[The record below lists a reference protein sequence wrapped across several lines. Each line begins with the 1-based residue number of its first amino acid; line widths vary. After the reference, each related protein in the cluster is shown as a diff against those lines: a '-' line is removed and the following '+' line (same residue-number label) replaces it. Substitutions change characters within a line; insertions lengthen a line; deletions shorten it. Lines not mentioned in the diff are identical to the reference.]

1 MGKRQFAVIGLGR
14 FGRSVARTLA
24 GMGYEVMAIDKNE
37 ELVEDIKDQVTY
49 AVCADIHEEKVLESL
64 GLRNFDV
71 VIVAIGDD
79 LQASILI
86 TLMLKEM
93 GIGHVVVKAVNDI
106 HGKVLEKVGADQV
119 VFPERDMGMRLA
131 QYLARANILDFI
143 EISEEYSLIEA
154 KVPPKMVDKTLREI
168 DLRSKYGV
176 SVLAIKR
183 GHQVI
188 VSPPA
193 DQRLGANDI
202 LFLVGG
208 NRELDRFSR
217 M

>member
-1 MGKRQFAVIGLGR
+1 LGKRQFAVIGLGR
-14 FGRSVARTLA
+14 FGTSVALTLA
-24 GMGYEVMAIDKNE
+24 EMGFEVMGIDRNE
-37 ELVEDIKDQVTY
+37 ELVENVKDYITY
-49 AVCADIHEEKVLESL
+49 AVCADVHEEKVLESL
-64 GLRNFDV
+64 GIRNFDV

-86 TLMLKEM
+86 TLILKEM
-93 GIGHVVVKAVNDI
+93 GIEHVVVKAVNDI
-106 HGKVLEKVGADQV
+106 HGKVLEKVGADKV

-131 QYLARANILDFI
+131 HYLARANILDFI

-154 KVPPKMVDKTLREI
+154 KVPAKMVDKTLREI

-193 DQRLGANDI
+193 DQRLSASDVLI
-202 LFLVGG
+202 LVGG

>member
-37 ELVEDIKDQVTY
+37 ELVEEIKDQVTY
-49 AVCADIHEEKVLESL
+49 AVCVDIHEEKVLESL

-71 VIVAIGDD
+71 VVVAIGDD

-154 KVPPKMVDKTLREI
+154 KVPPKMVGKTLREI

-183 GHQVI
+183 GHKVI

-193 DQRLGANDI
+193 DERLGASDI
-202 LFLVGG
+202 LFIVGG